1 MPISDEPIVHALY
14 RKLLA
19 LYPPAFR
26 KRFGQSMQDTFADM
40 YRARTRSGL
49 AAGGLLLRA
58 SIDTAVAAL
67 HERLRMHF
75 APQQPL
81 TASLSGFLFA
91 VPFLL
96 ANASIATR
104 WEPLNSILRGAGL
117 NNIGGW
123 GPGFFFV
130 AGLLLLLPLGAY
142 VSLQPVRQRK
152 RVSRR
157 HWHNVAIAVI
167 LIVGF
172 VSISGALGAELYQC
186 QVTPYCD

>member
-1 MPISDEPIVHALY
+1 MPMSNETIVRALY
-14 RKLLA
+14 RKLLV

-26 KRFGQSMQDTFADM
+26 EQFGQSMQDTFVDM
-40 YRARTRSGL
+40 YRAHTRAGL
-49 AAGGLLLRA
+49 AGGGLLLRA

-67 HERLRMHF
+67 GERLRVYF

-91 VPFLL
+91 APFLL

-104 WEPLNSILRGAGL
+104 WEPLNSVLRGAGL
-117 NNIGGW
+117 NNIDGW
-123 GPGFFFV
+123 GPGFFFL

-142 VSLQPVRQRK
+142 VSLQPVLRLRRISRK
-152 RVSRR
+152 Y
-157 HWHNVAIAVI
+157 WHNVAIAVV

>member
-1 MPISDEPIVHALY
+1 
-14 RKLLA
+14 
-19 LYPPAFR
+19 
-26 KRFGQSMQDTFADM
+26 M
-40 YRARTRSGL
+40 YRARARSGL
-49 AAGGLLLRA
+49 AAGSLLLQA

-67 HERLRMHF
+67 HERLRTHF

-81 TASLSGFLFA
+81 AASLSGFLFA
-91 VPFLL
+91 LPFLL

-142 VSLQPVRQRK
+142 VSLQPVRQRQ
-152 RVSRR
+152 RVSGK
-157 HWHNVAIAVI
+157 HWHNVAIAII

-172 VSISGALGAELYQC
+172 VSISSALGAELYQC
-186 QVTPYCD
+186 QVTHYCD